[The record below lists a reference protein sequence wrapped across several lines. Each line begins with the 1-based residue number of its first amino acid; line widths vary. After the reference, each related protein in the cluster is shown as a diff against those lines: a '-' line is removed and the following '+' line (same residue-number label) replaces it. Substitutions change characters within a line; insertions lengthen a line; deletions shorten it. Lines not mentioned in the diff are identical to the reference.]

1 MSTTR
6 EYDMSSRSQSVEATR
21 RTILDAA
28 TEMFLAR
35 WYEDVTLTDIA
46 RYAGVSGQT
55 VINHFGGKEQL
66 FGAVVE
72 HGSAHVV
79 AHRFAVEPGDVQA
92 AIEALVDDY
101 DRNGDATIRML
112 QQEARLPVLRPAIEL
127 GRTGHRRWVET
138 VFLRPD
144 LAMELV
150 VATDVYAW
158 KLLRRDNG
166 LDRDATIAA
175 MRRTVEALLTIT
187 EEP

>member
-1 MSTTR
+1 
-6 EYDMSSRSQSVEATR
+6 
-21 RTILDAA
+21 
-28 TEMFLAR
+28 
-35 WYEDVTLTDIA
+35 
-46 RYAGVSGQT
+46 
-55 VINHFGGKEQL
+55 
-66 FGAVVE
+66 
-72 HGSAHVV
+72 
-79 AHRFAVEPGDVQA
+79 
-92 AIEALVDDY
+92 
-101 DRNGDATIRML
+101 ML

-175 MRRTVEALLTIT
+175 MRRTVEALLTI
-187 EEP
+187 EEDT